1 MKGCVLSVIIGD
13 NSFFVLVSKRSEWK
27 GNACAY
33 YIFSEHM
40 AQRCFQRF
48 NAEEENSNLVHQK
61 LPYTSRLRHLENHT
75 EAVDLY
81 LMN

>member
-1 MKGCVLSVIIGD
+1 MARRICEMEEECV
-13 NSFFVLVSKRSEWK
+13 VSER
-27 GNACAY
+27 A
-33 YIFSEHM
+33 
-40 AQRCFQRF
+40 AQLWFQRF

-81 LMN
+81 LVN